1 MSSTSSVPYLSLLQ
15 VMHERR
21 VRHAVL
27 TSSRLS
33 LEGIV
38 QGTVDL
44 AIAIDI
50 TPDNLTA
57 LVHALSDENFRFARH
72 SPAPETKGVEV
83 SVLTF
88 ARGDG
93 RAGDV
98 HVVLVPPALWH
109 EAGAHLVWRGFDMVP
124 VPVLPWDVLL
134 QRDVPPR
141 RDSRVC
147 YVGAEVMN

>member
-1 MSSTSSVPYLSLLQ
+1 MSSTSSVPYLNLLQ
-15 VMHERR
+15 AMHQRH

-44 AIAIDI
+44 AVAIDI
-50 TPDNLTA
+50 TPDNLTS
-57 LVHALSDENFRFARH
+57 LVHALAEEGFRFARH
-72 SPAPETKGVEV
+72 APAPETSGVEV

-88 ARGDG
+88 TRGDG
-93 RAGDV
+93 HAGDV

-124 VPVLPWDVLL
+124 VPVLPWEVLL
-134 QRDVPPR
+134 QREVPPR
-141 RDSRVC
+141 RTSRVR
-147 YVGAEVMN
+147 YVGAELAN